1 MLQPNISNWKA
12 YITLH
17 RCAIRALIQGIE
29 ITLYFYT
36 DHIHNYMFVKL
47 HTPNGTDTVY
57 LEHGFTRTLNTKLLK
72 KWLEASQL

>member
-17 RCAIRALIQGIE
+17 SCVICALIQGLE

-47 HTPNGTDTVY
+47 HIQMKQILYTYSMVLP
-57 LEHGFTRTLNTKLLK
+57 EP
-72 KWLEASQL
+72 